1 MGFFS
6 QIRYD
11 GGMDKETL
19 QAAEHFSSLVN
30 HHIRDLMSMRG
41 ISSLRDL
48 EARTGIN
55 KDRLSRTLNKGMM
68 PLNLL
73 ELDRIS
79 TALGVESSEIL
90 RRAEVT
96 LARELATT
104 PSPPLSKD

>member
-1 MGFFS
+1 M
-6 QIRYD
+6 
-11 GGMDKETL
+11 GGMEKETL
-19 QAAEHFSSLVN
+19 QAAERFSSLVN

-104 PSPPLSKD
+104 PNPPPHT